1 MPLRPA
7 CSLVTFMTA
16 LAVILSFVPIAAQD
30 ESASSRF
37 GAIEAFWLPEE
48 ACAIGVGWDRIIFDW
63 AEHQPTSPDDWHT
76 LNVDDRWLAA
86 ASACGRE
93 VVAVIKHTP
102 AWATDG
108 TPLIGV
114 PRGLD
119 LPVDDPGNLWARF
132 LRRAAEY
139 YAPRGVS
146 RFIIWNEPDIPA
158 GVYGYEFE
166 GSVED
171 YAQMLRVA
179 YHALRAGNPDAHVH
193 LAGTT
198 YWHDVNAGR
207 PLYIERLLDVLA
219 ADPDAPA
226 HGWYF
231 DVLTLHIYFRVETIT
246 SIVGAMRAAL
256 ARYGLEDKAIW
267 IAETNASP
275 NLDPLWP
282 VTRPRWQIDL
292 DQQAAFLLQA
302 AALGLA
308 ARVERIGVYKF
319 YDWSIAPGA
328 ESFALVRHDRSRRPA
343 FDTWALVIDQFS
355 SVLEAQLGQT
365 NTVDVIHLRRADGA
379 HLLAAW
385 ARTADAALLQVT
397 TDSAEPA
404 ARLYDLYGN
413 MVQIAPADGV
423 YTMILPGARC
433 NRRDGC
439 PVGGLPALLAL
450 PTAPIS
456 VRDALSGAEIQFE

>member
-1 MPLRPA
+1 MRPA
-7 CSLVTFMTA
+7 PRLLMLIVSLTLMLVAFST
-16 LAVILSFVPIAAQD
+16 PIAAQD
-30 ESASSRF
+30 ERAPSPF
-37 GAIEAFWLPEE
+37 GAIEAFWLPEV
-48 ACAIGVGWDRIIFDW
+48 ACAVGIGWDRIIFDW
-63 AEHQPTSPDDWHT
+63 AEHQPTGPDDWHT

-86 ASACGRE
+86 ARACGRE
-93 VVAVIKHTP
+93 VVAVVKHTP

-108 TPLIGV
+108 TALIGV

-158 GVYGYEFE
+158 GTYGYEFE
-166 GSVED
+166 GTVAD

-179 YHALRAGNPDAHVH
+179 YHALRAGNPNAIVH

-207 PLYIERLLDVLA
+207 PLYVERLLDVLA

-231 DVLTLHIYFRVETIT
+231 DVLTLHIYFRVETIPT
-246 SIVGAMRAAL
+246 IVGAMRAAL
-256 ARYGLEDKAIW
+256 ARYGLDDKAIW

-292 DQQAAFLLQA
+292 DQQAAFLLQG

-308 ARVERIGVYKF
+308 AGVERIGVYKF

-328 ESFALVRHDRSRRPA
+328 ESFALIRHDGSHRPA
-343 FDTWALVIDQFS
+343 LATWALVIDQFS
-355 SVLEAQLGQT
+355 SVTGARLGQT
-365 NTVDVIHLRRADGA
+365 ETVDVVHLRRADGT

-385 ARTADAALLQVT
+385 ARTADAALLEVT
-397 TDSAEPA
+397 AGDAEA
-404 ARLYDLYGN
+404 GAQLYDLYGN
-413 MVQIAPADGV
+413 MMQIAPADGV
-423 YTMILPGARC
+423 YTVILPGARC

-450 PTAPIS
+450 PAAPIQ